1 MDLSNLTRVENTAE
15 IFHLTWVINNICT
28 QHCDYCPSLLN
39 AGKNHH
45 YNWADAK
52 RFAEKIISQ
61 HSKIRLIIAGGEPTV
76 CPWFKPLV
84 NLFIDQGHCVSVST
98 NGVRNGS
105 YWDDCP
111 LTDITVSYHP
121 QYHDNQ
127 WIERVV
133 ETQQR
138 IPDIMTRVMMD
149 SRHWD
154 LCLDMHQRLT
164 AVSGLGVEVA
174 KLVDWGALL
183 IPYTEEQL
191 EWMAATKH
199 RNPKAQKSIKFM
211 RDWHLSK
218 IYNSQG
224 THLAAL
230 EYWPNH
236 LINQGLNKFSRWQC
250 NIGLESL
257 FVQFDGSVRRGNC
270 EQGGYIGRLQED
282 FQLPT
287 APIICKQTLCKC
299 DTDMLIS
306 KTNIF

>member
-61 HSKIRLIIAGGEPTV
+61 HSKIKLIIAGGEPTV

-121 QYHDNQ
+121 QYHDDQ

-154 LCLDMHQRLT
+154 RCLDMHQRLS
-164 AVSGLGVEVA
+164 AVPELGVEVA

-191 EWMAATKH
+191 AWMAATKH

-224 THLAAL
+224 TRLAAL

>member
-1 MDLSNLTRVENTAE
+1 MDMSNLARVANTAE
-15 IFHLTWVINNICT
+15 IFQLTWVINNICT

-45 YNWADAK
+45 YDWTDAQ

-98 NGVRNGS
+98 NGVRSGS
-105 YWDDCP
+105 YWDDCR

-121 QYHDNQ
+121 QYHDDQ
-127 WIERVV
+127 WIERVI

-149 SRHWD
+149 SRYWD
-154 LCLDMHQRLT
+154 RCLDMHQRLM
-164 AVSGLGVEVA
+164 AVPGLGVEVA
-174 KLVDWGALL
+174 KLVDWGALRMA
-183 IPYTEEQL
+183 YTEEQL
-191 EWMAATKH
+191 AWMAVTKH
-199 RNPKAQKSIKFM
+199 RNPRAQKSIKFM
-211 RDWHLSK
+211 QDWHLSK
-218 IYNSQG
+218 LYNTHG
-224 THLAAL
+224 TRLAAL

-236 LINQGLNKFSRWQC
+236 LINQGLNKFSKWQC